1 MRSADM
7 RHGERG
13 VTIVFVALAMVA
25 IIAIAALSIDV
36 VTLYLA
42 REEAQRSADAA
53 ALAAAHVLSLSGV
66 TGDPNNTQG
75 NLPSPPWQRAC
86 ASATQVAQA
95 VVNQN
100 AVGRLV
106 ANTVNVTFL
115 YNGTVTDCT
124 AGGAFA
130 VNPQVKVDVVQ
141 RGLPTF
147 FSRIWRQT
155 GSQVSATATAEAFNP
170 SYSSSIAPNGLTTVN
185 PKCVKPWVVPNLDPI
200 NSGDPFV
207 MPNGSIRHPGIQ
219 INGTGPAAVIGETFE
234 LVDDCAT
241 GNPHCK
247 ALDDPIPTTKPPNL
261 LEYIPAS
268 IGGTTV
274 GVPSCAT
281 GSAYQEA
288 IGGCDQN
295 TVYACG
301 IVGGGAQLDLTFNPG
316 KSSGDTARATECLIH
331 QSAGQDVLDTSD
343 FPFRIQPGA
352 GNPVLI
358 ANPGI
363 TNVSGSNSIVT
374 LPIYDGAPFSTSA
387 DFPPINIVGFLQ
399 VFVNAIQ
406 ANGNI
411 NVTVLN
417 VAGCSN
423 TATTSTPAVSGTSP
437 VPVRLITPQ

>member
-1 MRSADM
+1 
-7 RHGERG
+7 
-13 VTIVFVALAMVA
+13 MVA
-25 IIAIAALSIDV
+25 IIGVAALSIDV
-36 VTLYLA
+36 IVLYLA
-42 REEAQRSADAA
+42 REEAQRAADAG
-53 ALAAAHVLSLSGV
+53 ALAAAQVLSFSGV
-66 TGDPNNTQG
+66 TSDPDNLQG

-86 ASATQVAQA
+86 AMATQAAQA

-100 AVGRLV
+100 TIGRVVASAV
-106 ANTVNVTFL
+106 TVTFL
-115 YNGTVTDCT
+115 YNGATADCT
-124 AGGAFA
+124 AGRVFA

-141 RGLPTF
+141 QGFPTF

-155 GSQVSATATAEAFNP
+155 GNQVSATATAEAFNP
-170 SYSSSIAPNGLTTVN
+170 SYSSNIAPNGLTTVT
-185 PKCVKPWVVPNLDPI
+185 PRCVKPWVVPNLDPI

-207 MPNGSIRHPGIQ
+207 MPDGSIKHPGIQ
-219 INGTGPAAVIGETFE
+219 INGTGPGAVIGETFE
-234 LVDDCAT
+234 LVDDCKT

-316 KSSGDTARATECLIH
+316 KNSGDTATATECLIH
-331 QSAGQDVLDTSD
+331 QSAGQDVLDTTD

-358 ANPGI
+358 ANPGL
-363 TNVSGSNSIVT
+363 TNVSRSNSIVT
-374 LPIYDGAPFSTSA
+374 LPIYDGASFSTSA
-387 DFPPINIVGFLQ
+387 DFPPVNIVGFLQ
-399 VFVNAIQ
+399 VFVNGID

-423 TATTSTPAVSGTSP
+423 AATNSTPTVTGSSP